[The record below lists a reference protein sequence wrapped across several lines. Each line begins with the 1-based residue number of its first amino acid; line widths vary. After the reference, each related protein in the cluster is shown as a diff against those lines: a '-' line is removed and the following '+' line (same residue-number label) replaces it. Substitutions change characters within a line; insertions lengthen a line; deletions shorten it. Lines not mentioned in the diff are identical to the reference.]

1 MTTIKKIRYLPVN
14 SLFALELIQRE
25 MNKLGIGYSKVI
37 DRDYIMLITL
47 DKPYPLG
54 AEGMEF
60 DRVIFRRT
68 IIKPRIWEILKK

>member
-1 MTTIKKIRYLPVN
+1 MTTTKIRCLPVN

-37 DRDYIMLITL
+37 DPEYIMLITL
-47 DKPYPLG
+47 DRPYPLG

-60 DRVIFRRT
+60 ERVIFRKT
-68 IIKPRIWEILKK
+68 IIKPRI

>member
-1 MTTIKKIRYLPVN
+1 MTITKIRHLPVN

-25 MNKLGIGYSKVI
+25 MNKLGIRYSKII
-37 DRDYIMLITL
+37 DPKYIMLITL

-60 DRVIFRRT
+60 DRVIFRKT
-68 IIKPRIWEILKK
+68 ITKPRI